1 MLGSPDSTFY
11 FENQPN
17 ILDQIL
23 VNKNLAK
30 ATAAIRA
37 DPAAVH
43 IVRFPGMTANGRYKS
58 PSRSKDSATPP
69 PTLLASPITS
79 PSLTQRPPQ
88 LKSPICWTV
97 GETRQQ
103 SDFSACHRLTWPH
116 LPGGWGLNALVEA
129 VNVGRTLALAQIS

>member
-43 IVRFPGMTANGRYKS
+43 IVRFPRMTANGRYKS

-79 PSLTQRPPQ
+79 PSLTQCP
-88 LKSPICWTV
+88 
-97 GETRQQ
+97 
-103 SDFSACHRLTWPH
+103 SAEVPGVSGKRLWLTFGGARSMRAGCGAEVAENWPGH
-116 LPGGWGLNALVEA
+116 TFVA
-129 VNVGRTLALAQIS
+129 